1 MLEVASRVCSKSG
14 CSTTVRGQK
23 RKQQNGTFEIHG
35 RAQAARRKGDE
46 LHRPRSIC
54 LSPQC
59 GFASA
64 EKGNILAEHEQ
75 RAKLRLIV
83 EIVEETWGWSVWL
96 AWLRAK
102 SRSSPAPGAASAAVS
117 RY

>member
-1 MLEVASRVCSKSG
+1 MLEVASRVCSKFG

-35 RAQAARRKGDE
+35 RAQAAHRRGDE
-46 LHRPRSIC
+46 VHRPRSIC
-54 LSPQC
+54 RSRQC

-75 RAKLRLIV
+75 WPKVRLIV
-83 EIVEETWGWSVWL
+83 EMAEEIWG
-96 AWLRAK
+96 
-102 SRSSPAPGAASAAVS
+102 
-117 RY
+117 